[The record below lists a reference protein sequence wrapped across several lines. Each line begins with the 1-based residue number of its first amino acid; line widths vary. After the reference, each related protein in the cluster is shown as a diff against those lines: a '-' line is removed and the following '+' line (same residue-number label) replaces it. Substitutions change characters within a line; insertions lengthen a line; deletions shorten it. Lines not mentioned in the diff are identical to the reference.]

1 MNSRIFADY
10 IVLKRSLLF
19 FIVAISTTFV
29 SLSEKSDAC
38 RCDNSQGETSF
49 SEIVPQNIFFSDCC
63 FDLSD
68 ILPVHHIL
76 DTDKNPLASKKNFS
90 YIRFHNDSRS
100 DTTYTSV
107 CNFLYLNQFRSKV
120 LLI

>member
-76 DTDKNPLASKKNFS
+76 DTDKNPLASKRTSHTFVSITTPVLIPHIHQFVTS
-90 YIRFHNDSRS
+90 Y
-100 DTTYTSV
+100 T
-107 CNFLYLNQFRSKV
+107 
-120 LLI
+120 